1 MTKQKNEVGK
11 CTATE
16 PIVVNITH
24 AECIEQARMKFI
36 IIFIAFLDKLI
47 YFCNK

>member
-24 AECIEQARMKFI
+24 AECIEQTRKKLI
-36 IIFIAFLDKLI
+36 IILIAFLDNLI
-47 YFCNK
+47 